1 VGFVFEDE
9 PDRPDIRV
17 ESMEPEPEPERAA
30 RARRVL
36 ALIFAALF
44 AAALLTW
51 VVVFSVS
58 GSASM

>member
-17 ESMEPEPEPERAA
+17 ESMEPEPERAA